1 MNCPRCSSIK
11 TKVIDSR
18 EGIEGRSVR
27 RRRECESCEMRF
39 TTFERIEESF
49 PLVIKKGGQ
58 RESFDRFKILNGL
71 KKACEKRPVTLEQME
86 NVVKDIEATI
96 LESNQKEINS
106 GDIGELVIKA
116 LHNLDQ
122 VAYVRFASVYREFSD
137 VSEFM
142 DTLRSL
148 AESSAKAVKGAKK
161 VFSAPP
167 KLSKTG
173 KHAREEIGGIK
184 KTTTNPKSKT
194 VKDLISNPGEPPDPD
209 KLQ

>member
-1 MNCPRCSSIK
+1 MKCPRCSSIK

-96 LESNQKEINS
+96 LEGNQKEINS
-106 GDIGELVIKA
+106 GEIGELLIKA

-161 VFSAPP
+161 VFPAP
-167 KLSKTG
+167 KAG
-173 KHAREEIGGIK
+173 KNATAVADSPRTKKEASGSEAR
-184 KTTTNPKSKT
+184 PKSG
-194 VKDLISNPGEPPDPD
+194 KDLGKASEAAPDPD